1 MKHAHDALEQ
11 YGHCLCVHMEDIPV
25 ANDETAGKVFEKV
38 DKILKEACPS
48 LSSTATDRAHLMG
61 NNCKCFK
68 TNNTCCGVNVRF
80 TSFKH
85 RISFYRKMDKLKSV
99 RIKMDLTKKMCNVL
113 KSARSVVDENQ
124 DVIYVFVDTNCRL
137 KVVFKDATS
146 EFFKDI
152 SELRDDRKARTI
164 ISFLSI
170 DFYILSLKKY
180 VVFRGFAFIITFL

>member
-1 MKHAHDALEQ
+1 
-11 YGHCLCVHMEDIPV
+11 
-25 ANDETAGKVFEKV
+25 
-38 DKILKEACPS
+38 
-48 LSSTATDRAHLMG
+48 
-61 NNCKCFK
+61 
-68 TNNTCCGVNVRF
+68 
-80 TSFKH
+80 
-85 RISFYRKMDKLKSV
+85 
-99 RIKMDLTKKMCNVL
+99 MDLTKKMCNVL

-180 VVFRGFAFIITFL
+180 VVFLLIAA